1 VRKDN
6 NPVATLPHKLN
17 FDFFFQGVCTMHA
30 AARSIFPRT
39 VIGQQMWSSNFPA
52 ALHPQCLPRTHAGPT
67 NPGSTQISSVIQPTQ
82 SRVARAISHTHTAK
96 RSSALVCQVVWGESW
111 PPPVINRSPAMAAK
125 RMDSPAGTK
134 DTSSSSSS
142 SPSSSSTAPPLRSAS
157 RARTESWRRREALA
171 KCTSM

>member
-1 VRKDN
+1 MYD
-6 NPVATLPHKLN
+6 
-17 FDFFFQGVCTMHA
+17 
-30 AARSIFPRT
+30 ARSST
-39 VIGQQMWSSNFPA
+39 VHLSSHGNW
-52 ALHPQCLPRTHAGPT
+52 PT
-67 NPGSTQISSVIQPTQ
+67 NVEQQFPCSPASAVPPSYPRLSHQSRLNSDISVIQRTQ

-134 DTSSSSSS
+134 DTSSSSSLSS
-142 SPSSSSTAPPLRSAS
+142 SPSSTALPLRSAS